1 MKISKE
7 NSKSAFFL
15 YYRTCIL
22 NDCNEA
28 NLLATTDGDG
38 KSRYVYRVKE
48 YHKKSFEHF
57 HVNLMK
63 GLQKH
68 AINTSYLNSF
78 LIYLY

>member
-38 KSRYVYRVKE
+38 KSRYVYRME
-48 YHKKSFEHF
+48 IYIKKS
-57 HVNLMK
+57 
-63 GLQKH
+63 LQHLTKFFVSKVP
-68 AINTSYLNSF
+68 NDYL
-78 LIYLY
+78 